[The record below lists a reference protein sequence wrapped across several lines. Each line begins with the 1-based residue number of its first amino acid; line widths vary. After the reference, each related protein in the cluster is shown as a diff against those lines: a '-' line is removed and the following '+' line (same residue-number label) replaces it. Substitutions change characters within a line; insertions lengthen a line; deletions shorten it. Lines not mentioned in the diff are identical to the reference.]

1 MSSPRELEQERQQV
15 RHLLVIDDAAGR
27 RPVQL
32 EAATYSIGRDA
43 TNSIV
48 LHSKLVSRQH
58 AILLRVTAPDSS
70 NFLFR
75 IVDGDL
81 QGKRST
87 NGILVNGHRCY
98 SHDLKQGDS
107 VVFGGDVKARYYA
120 VSNLSDEEFGGFFD
134 STDLSG
140 VLAKVSNPFQTLVPM
155 EDRELADLSEAALVR
170 LASYPELTPNPIL
183 EIDLNGIVTYLN
195 PAAVLEFPTIQ
206 KQGVEHP
213 ILAGLLNMIKV
224 LRETHEKF
232 FVREVE
238 IGDKVFEQH
247 VHYISESDLI
257 RSYVTDITE
266 RKRAEEQLRQ
276 QAQREAVINR
286 IVQAMRGTLVADEV
300 LQIMS
305 DLLLEALDASH
316 CLITQQGSPNVLAA
330 HHARASLPVHLDAVN
345 QRFLEYYQ
353 SSLDSGNQIQ
363 LSNGDTSID
372 LELQALLQQCGTT
385 ILVITPLIYMGNCL
399 GSISLYHGGSQSRNQ
414 TNSWT
419 ADELALIQTIA
430 DQGAIAIHQARL
442 YQQVQELNTDL
453 EQQVQER
460 TAELQQKMLELQQL
474 NALKDDF
481 LSTVSHEL
489 RTPMANIKM
498 AIHILKQFPMDQR
511 QERYLNILNNEC
523 ARETELINNLLDL
536 QRLESGSQ
544 PIGQESL
551 NLDTWLPTV
560 LEAFQTRS
568 QQRHQN
574 LQIHCPSNLPS
585 LQSNRHSIERVLAE
599 LLNNACK
606 YTAADGEISLTVVL
620 VEPNGIQ
627 FRVAN
632 QSEIA
637 ASELPRIFDKF
648 YRVPN
653 ADPWKQG
660 GTGLGLALVK
670 KLVQQLQGDI
680 QVTSEAG
687 VTTFIV
693 DLPRSFTPTL
703 PAPVS

>member
-1 MSSPRELEQERQQV
+1 
-15 RHLLVIDDAAGR
+15 
-27 RPVQL
+27 
-32 EAATYSIGRDA
+32 
-43 TNSIV
+43 
-48 LHSKLVSRQH
+48 
-58 AILLRVTAPDSS
+58 
-70 NFLFR
+70 
-75 IVDGDL
+75 
-81 QGKRST
+81 
-87 NGILVNGHRCY
+87 
-98 SHDLKQGDS
+98 
-107 VVFGGDVKARYYA
+107 
-120 VSNLSDEEFGGFFD
+120 
-134 STDLSG
+134 
-140 VLAKVSNPFQTLVPM
+140 
-155 EDRELADLSEAALVR
+155 
-170 LASYPELTPNPIL
+170 
-183 EIDLNGIVTYLN
+183 
-195 PAAVLEFPTIQ
+195 
-206 KQGVEHP
+206 
-213 ILAGLLNMIKV
+213 
-224 LRETHEKF
+224 
-232 FVREVE
+232 
-238 IGDKVFEQH
+238 
-247 VHYISESDLI
+247 
-257 RSYVTDITE
+257 
-266 RKRAEEQLRQ
+266 
-276 QAQREAVINR
+276 
-286 IVQAMRGTLVADEV
+286 
-300 LQIMS
+300 
-305 DLLLEALDASH
+305 
-316 CLITQQGSPNVLAA
+316 
-330 HHARASLPVHLDAVN
+330 
-345 QRFLEYYQ
+345 
-353 SSLDSGNQIQ
+353 
-363 LSNGDTSID
+363 
-372 LELQALLQQCGTT
+372 
-385 ILVITPLIYMGNCL
+385 MGNCL

-419 ADELALIQTIA
+419 VDELALIQTIA

-460 TAELQQKMLELQQL
+460 TAELQQKMQELQQL

-551 NLDTWLPTV
+551 DVSTWLPTV

-568 QQRHQN
+568 QQRHQT

-680 QVTSEAG
+680 HVTSEAG
-687 VTTFIV
+687 ITTFIV
-693 DLPRSFTPTL
+693 DLPRSLTPTL
-703 PAPVS
+703 TAPIS

>member
-1 MSSPRELEQERQQV
+1 MSSFQELEHERQQL

-48 LHSKLVSRQH
+48 LHSKMVSRQH
-58 AILLRVTAPDSS
+58 AILLRVTAPDSP

-75 IVDGDL
+75 IIDGDL

-87 NGILVNGHRCY
+87 NGILVNGHRCF
-98 SHDLKQGDS
+98 SHDLKQGDTI
-107 VVFGGDVKARYYA
+107 VFGGDVKARYYA
-120 VSNLSDEEFGGFFD
+120 VSNLSDEEFVGFFD
-134 STDLSG
+134 HTDLSG
-140 VLAKVSNPFQTLVPM
+140 VLAKVNNPFQTLVPM

-183 EIDLNGIVTYLN
+183 EIDLKGAVTYLN
-195 PAAVLEFPTIQ
+195 PSAVLEFPMIQ
-206 KQGVEHP
+206 KHGMEHP
-213 ILAGLLNMIKV
+213 ILSGLLNMVKV
-224 LRETHEKF
+224 LRETRAKF

-238 IGDKVFEQH
+238 LADKVFEQH

-286 IVQAMRGTLVADEV
+286 IVQAMRGTLVAAEV
-300 LQIMS
+300 LQIMA
-305 DLLLEALDASH
+305 DLLLEALNVSH
-316 CLITQQGSPNVLAA
+316 CLIVQQGSPQVLTSHSAQV
-330 HHARASLPVHLDAVN
+330 SLPVHLDAVN
-345 QRFLEYYQ
+345 QRFLQYYRAP
-353 SSLDSGNQIQ
+353 LNCGNQIQ
-363 LSNGDTSID
+363 LSEGDASID
-372 LELQALLQQCGTT
+372 LELQALLQQCG
-385 ILVITPLIYMGNCL
+385 ISNLVITPLIHLGNCL
-399 GSISLYHGGSQSRNQ
+399 GSISLYHGMNRHPDQPNVW
-414 TNSWT
+414 NV
-419 ADELALIQTIA
+419 DELGLVQTIA
-430 DQGAIAIHQARL
+430 DQGAIAVHQASL
-442 YQQVQELNTDL
+442 YQRVQELNTDL

-460 TAELQQKMLELQQL
+460 TAELQLKMRELEQL

-498 AIHILKQFPMDQR
+498 AIHMLKQFPMDQR
-511 QERYLNILNNEC
+511 QDRYLNILNNEC

-536 QRLESGSQ
+536 QRLESGNQ
-544 PIGQESL
+544 VIGQESL
-551 NLDTWLPTV
+551 DLNTWLPTV

-568 QQRHQN
+568 QQRQQT
-574 LQIHCPSNLPS
+574 LQIHYPENMPQLH
-585 LQSNRHSIERVLAE
+585 SNRHSIERVLAE

-606 YTAADGEISLTVVL
+606 YTDADGEISLIVTL
-620 VEPNGIQ
+620 TEPNGIQ
-627 FRVAN
+627 FQVAN
-632 QSEIA
+632 QSEISA
-637 ASELPRIFDKF
+637 TELPRIFDKF

-653 ADPWKQG
+653 ADRWKQG

-670 KLVQQLQGDI
+670 KLVQQLQGEI
-680 QVTSEAG
+680 SVTSENG
-687 VTTFIV
+687 ITTFIV
-693 DLPRSFTPTL
+693 DLPLTLAPTETL
-703 PAPVS
+703 A